1 MIPLIGMFRRISL
14 QRVCAKGTA
23 AAHGQW
29 DRHTVVVLFANAAAI
44 TLGLLIIWLVAAF
57 TRGGVVAL
65 VVAPGI
71 IALVLYLVAIVL
83 GSVIL
88 PRVVH
93 AS

>member
-29 DRHTVVVLFANAAAI
+29 DRHTVEVLFANAAAI
-44 TLGLLIIWLVAAF
+44 AQGLLIVWLVAAF
-57 TRGGVVAL
+57 TRGSVVAPL
-65 VVAPGI
+65 AAPGI
-71 IALVLYLVAIVL
+71 IALVLCLGAIVL

-93 AS
+93 AV